1 MKALI
6 LSALLMSS
14 AAEAGLFQNLASKVE
29 GTYLYDHAVM
39 VIDHSE
45 EAEADW
51 VESNV
56 TDKLVV
62 KKVSRRKIKFAMD
75 TWFTNGHSCYMEG
88 TAKKVSKNKFL
99 YIGEKNF
106 QGDIC
111 RLEIIKDEK
120 GLEFKD
126 TDGHCK
132 WNNCGM
138 RGYIDGTRFEFE
150 DRVN

>member
-6 LSALLMSS
+6 LSVLFMSS
-14 AAEAGLFQNLASKVE
+14 AVQAGLFQSLASKVE

-45 EAEADW
+45 EAESGW
-51 VESNV
+51 VETMV

-62 KKVSRRKIKFAMD
+62 EKLSRRKIKFAMD

-88 TAKKVSKNKFL
+88 TAKKIAKNKFL
-99 YIGEKNF
+99 HIGEKTF
-106 QGDIC
+106 DGDKC
-111 RLEIIKDEK
+111 RLEIIKDNN
-120 GLEFKD
+120 GIEFKD
-126 TDGHCK
+126 IEGHCK

-138 RGYIDGTRFEFE
+138 RGYIDGTRFDFE
-150 DRVN
+150 DRN